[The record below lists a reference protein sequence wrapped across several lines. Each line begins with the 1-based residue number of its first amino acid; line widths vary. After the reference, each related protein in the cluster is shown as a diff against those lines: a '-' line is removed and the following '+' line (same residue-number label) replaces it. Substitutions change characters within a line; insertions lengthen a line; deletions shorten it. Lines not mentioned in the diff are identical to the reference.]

1 MLIGGYVAS
10 CERQIAGLSLDEGDK
25 DTTRF
30 LAYLVAAL
38 QTISTNL
45 GVGGVGCAQITK

>member
-1 MLIGGYVAS
+1 MYENISAPAGFGKIMVTGGYVAS

-38 QTISTNL
+38 
-45 GVGGVGCAQITK
+45 